1 MLRRNPRGDRPE
13 VAAGAFV
20 DPTAILCG
28 RVIVAEDAFIGPY
41 AVVRADETDGEGRL
55 EPIRIGPGANLQ
67 DGVVVHS
74 LSGAAVTV
82 GARATVAHRAI
93 VHGPCVI
100 GDGVF
105 VGFNSVLFDCTVG
118 AETVIR
124 HNVVIE
130 GCRVPDRVHVPSAA
144 LVRSETDLAGLP
156 RVTGADRAFAE
167 EVAATNVG
175 FARAYGMFAAEF

>member
-1 MLRRNPRGDRPE
+1 M
-13 VAAGAFV
+13 
-20 DPTAILCG
+20 
-28 RVIVAEDAFIGPY
+28 
-41 AVVRADETDGEGRL
+41 
-55 EPIRIGPGANLQ
+55 
-67 DGVVVHS
+67 
-74 LSGAAVTV
+74 TV

-124 HNVVIE
+124 HNAVIE

-144 LVRSETDLAGLP
+144 LVRSAADLAGLP
-156 RVTGADRAFAE
+156 FAG

-175 FARAYGMFAAEF
+175 FARAYGKLAAEL